1 MNATEADDPVLR
13 ETSWPMPG
21 ATDHHGSDLEWV
33 LRYGEPTRQDLL
45 SAAAVIAAYDA
56 LIVDSSTEQ
65 QQHRLAA
72 LRRVYRQRQRN
83 KR

>member
-1 MNATEADDPVLR
+1 MNATGKDDPALR
-13 ETSWPMPG
+13 ETSWPMP
-21 ATDHHGSDLEWV
+21 ATETASNEDRLEWR
-33 LRYGEPTRQDLL
+33 LRYGSPSRSDIL
-45 SAAAVIAAYDA
+45 AAVEILAAYRV

-72 LRRVYRQRQRN
+72 LRRVYRQRS

>member
-33 LRYGEPTRQDLL
+33 MRYGEPTRQDLI
-45 SAAAVIAAYDA
+45 AAADRIRAYRA
-56 LIVDSSTEQ
+56 LIVDGSTEG

-72 LRRVYRQRQRN
+72 LRRVWRRRS

>member
-1 MNATEADDPVLR
+1 MSNATGADDPVLA

-21 ATDHHGSDLEWV
+21 ATDLEWV
-33 LRYGEPTRQDLL
+33 LRYGTPTRQDLL
-45 SAAAVIAAYDA
+45 GAADIIAAYRA

-72 LRRVYRQRQRN
+72 LRRVYR
-83 KR
+83 KRVRP